1 MDKKEELL
9 ERLVNEFAA
18 YNRLTAVRIA
28 KENLFSWGKSDEEIV
43 KEMKSSSERIL
54 KWGYSTDED
63 FPLDPPKTTT
73 VKIHHAQ
80 KTCLSNVS
88 LLKNMIYP
96 QHVHS
101 ILILAFDISIL
112 SK

>member
-73 VKIHHAQ
+73 VKMTSCS
-80 KTCLSNVS
+80 KN
-88 LLKNMIYP
+88 LLE
-96 QHVHS
+96 
-101 ILILAFDISIL
+101 
-112 SK
+112 

>member
-1 MDKKEELL
+1 MKKKEELL

-28 KENLFSWGKSDEEIV
+28 KENLDCWGKTHE
-43 KEMKSSSERIL
+43 EMKSSSERIL

-63 FPLDPPKTTT
+63 FPLDPPKIGGVIITSSD
-73 VKIHHAQ
+73 K
-80 KTCLSNVS
+80 KS
-88 LLKNMIYP
+88 
-96 QHVHS
+96 
-101 ILILAFDISIL
+101 

>member
-54 KWGYSTDED
+54 NGDIQ
-63 FPLDPPKTTT
+63 PM
-73 VKIHHAQ
+73 KIF
-80 KTCLSNVS
+80 
-88 LLKNMIYP
+88 LLIHRK
-96 QHVHS
+96 QQ
-101 ILILAFDISIL
+101 L
-112 SK
+112 

>member
-73 VKIHHAQ
+73 VKI
-80 KTCLSNVS
+80 TSCS
-88 LLKNMIYP
+88 KNMSRLVFSAETRRTLYP
-96 QHVHS
+96 YTARTS
-101 ILILAFDISIL
+101 ARIA
-112 SK
+112 

>member
-1 MDKKEELL
+1 MKKNEELL

-28 KENLFSWGKSDEEIV
+28 EENLDCWGKTNEEMT

-63 FPLDPPKTTT
+63 FPLDPPPTTT
-73 VKIHHAQ
+73 V
-80 KTCLSNVS
+80 S
-88 LLKNMIYP
+88 IYP
-96 QHVHS
+96 E
-101 ILILAFDISIL
+101 D
-112 SK
+112 

>member
-1 MDKKEELL
+1 MEKNEELL

-28 KENLFSWGKSDEEIV
+28 KENLDCWGKSEEEMV

-63 FPLDPPKTTT
+63 FPLDAPRTTT
-73 VKIHHAQ
+73 VTIKP
-80 KTCLSNVS
+80 SER
-88 LLKNMIYP
+88 
-96 QHVHS
+96 
-101 ILILAFDISIL
+101 
-112 SK
+112 

>member
-1 MDKKEELL
+1 MEKNEELL

-28 KENLFSWGKSDEEIV
+28 KENLDFWGKTQEEMV

-54 KWGYSTDED
+54 KWGYSTDAD
-63 FPLDPPKTTT
+63 FPLDAPEGTGIIITT
-73 VKIHHAQ
+73 
-80 KTCLSNVS
+80 ND
-88 LLKNMIYP
+88 N
-96 QHVHS
+96 
-101 ILILAFDISIL
+101 IS